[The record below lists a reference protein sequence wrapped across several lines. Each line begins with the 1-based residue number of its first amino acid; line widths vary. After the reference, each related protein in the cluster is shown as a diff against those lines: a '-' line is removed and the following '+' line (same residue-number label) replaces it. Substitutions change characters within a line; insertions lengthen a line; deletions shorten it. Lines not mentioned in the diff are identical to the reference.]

1 MVEVL
6 NKMSSSRQNL
16 PSVWKWFKIARRRFI
31 LIGPLFSPIRFLE
44 YLDSQTE
51 LRSRFPKGKEESIL
65 KLQFKN
71 VKFLCLANGWWPL
84 GVAIITHL
92 ATL

>member
-1 MVEVL
+1 M
-6 NKMSSSRQNL
+6 
-16 PSVWKWFKIARRRFI
+16 I
-31 LIGPLFSPIRFLE
+31 LIGPLFGPIRT
-44 YLDSQTE
+44 QV
-51 LRSRFPKGKEESIL
+51 SRISRISDRIKIPKGKEESIL

-92 ATL
+92 ATLWQ